1 VSSPRADPVG
11 VTRRS
16 TYVQGLL
23 SVRCRLF
30 TRDIHIK
37 ISVISNIV
45 SSSRLK
51 LIVGSRLGVLCWLT
65 ILLTATL
72 RSSGIPAAGLGAAAP
87 GGPAAPVGM
96 GTGRDE
102 FKQSVISPEGNL
114 IQVHSCPRSV
124 SVSVSVQCLFSLV
137 SAFTQSG
144 GCVCGCPGRG
154 VCGGTGGL
162 TVYCR
167 Y

>member
-1 VSSPRADPVG
+1 VSCPRAGPVG

-16 TYVQGLL
+16 TYVQELL
-23 SVRCRLF
+23 NVRCRLF

-51 LIVGSRLGVLCWLT
+51 LIVGSRPGVLCWLT
-65 ILLTATL
+65 ILLTAIL

-96 GTGRDE
+96 GTGRDG

-114 IQVHSCPRSV
+114 IQIYSCPRSV
-124 SVSVSVQCLFSLV
+124 SVSVPVQCLFSLV